1 MSPTIAPG
9 TKRSIPTRR
18 GLPHQAPASPREERQ
33 GISIENTNTE
43 EPDFQ
48 ARRLRRSRESDI
60 QEDRAQKPRRSR
72 DTEHRNYPWTE
83 EELRRYLLEGTSRL
97 RSHFE
102 QLPEEYQRHPN
113 LEFFTRFL
121 HLFNERIDCIVIQT
135 SLEENLPG
143 PSIAVVPEDPP
154 ADLSEARQHLET
166 VLVNLIEDL
175 SEIQRRLN

>member
-1 MSPTIAPG
+1 M
-9 TKRSIPTRR
+9 
-18 GLPHQAPASPREERQ
+18 PHQETASPREERQ
-33 GISIENTNTE
+33 EISIGSTDTK

-60 QEDRAQKPRRSR
+60 PEDRARRQR
-72 DTEHRNYPWTE
+72 RRRHTEHSNYPWTE

-121 HLFNERIDCIVIQT
+121 HLFDERIDCIVIQT
-135 SLEENLPG
+135 GLEENLPE

-166 VLVNLIEDL
+166 ILLNLIEDL
-175 SEIQRRLN
+175 SEFQRRLD